1 MYVMMQNGTPY
12 SNIGKGDFM
21 ELHDGDTLY
30 FSENGH
36 VYSGKAM
43 NVTEKTFQL
52 DCYGGCEGFYTISR
66 YELGR
71 NYFLRRED
79 VIFRP

>member
-1 MYVMMQNGTPY
+1 MQNGTPY

>member
-1 MYVMMQNGTPY
+1 MRQNWTPY
-12 SNIGKGDFM
+12 SNIRKGDSL

-43 NVTEKTFQL
+43 NVTENTFQL

>member
-43 NVTEKTFQL
+43 NVTENTFQL

>member
-1 MYVMMQNGTPY
+1 MR
-12 SNIGKGDFM
+12 GDWVT
-21 ELHDGDTLY
+21 LKDGDIVY
-30 FSENGH
+30 FVEEGYVH
-36 VYSGKAM
+36 SGKAM
-43 NVTEKTFQL
+43 NVTENTFQL

-71 NYFLRRED
+71 NYFLREED